1 MWRNIF
7 YDVSIG
13 GWGRV
18 ECVKLKPKRRT
29 KIRILLGKCYYT
41 FKRRLYWI
49 FGDFKFATTK
59 DFNPYLYTY
68 FCHSTPLLRQLKD
81 VDMYLQYNK
90 IINLKIAIKE
100 VNDVIV
106 KPGETFSYWKLIGK
120 PTKRKGYKEGI
131 ILFNGTVKAG
141 IGGGLCQ
148 LSNLIYWMTIHT
160 PLTIIERYRH
170 SYDVFPDSNRTLPF
184 GSGATCVYNYRD
196 LMIRND
202 TKAPVQLKIWI
213 NDSMLCGCWRTNV
226 EPMETYKVYE
236 KEHYMEKE
244 LFGKY
249 SRHNLIYRKIF
260 NMEGNEIADEYV
272 TENHALMMYEPFLE
286 DNQHTV

>member
-1 MWRNIF
+1 MEYVN
-7 YDVSIG
+7 
-13 GWGRV
+13 
-18 ECVKLKPKRRT
+18 LKPKKRT
-29 KIRILLGKCYYT
+29 KLRIFLGKNYYS

-49 FGDFKFATTK
+49 FGAEKFATTK
-59 DFNPYLYTY
+59 ESKPYPFTY
-68 FCHSTPLLRQLKD
+68 FYHSTPLLRQLKV
-81 VDMYLQYNK
+81 VDMFLQYNK
-90 IINLKIAIKE
+90 ITNLQIAIKE
-100 VNDVIV
+100 VNDIIV

-120 PTKRKGYKEGI
+120 PTKRKGYKEGM

-170 SYDVFPDSNRTLPF
+170 SYDVFPDSNRILPF

-202 TKAPVQLKIWI
+202 TKSPVQLKIWL

-226 EPMETYKVYE
+226 KPIETYKVYE
-236 KEHYMEKE
+236 KEHFMKKE
-244 LFGKY
+244 LFGNY
-249 SRHNLIYRKIF
+249 SRHNFIYRKILDI
-260 NMEGNEIADEYV
+260 EGNEIADEYV
-272 TENHALMMYEPFLE
+272 TENHALMMYEPLLE
-286 DNQHTV
+286 EKQTI

>member
-1 MWRNIF
+1 ME
-7 YDVSIG
+7 DVN
-13 GWGRV
+13 
-18 ECVKLKPKRRT
+18 LQPKRRT
-29 KIRILLGKCYYT
+29 KIRILLGKSFYT
-41 FKRRLYWI
+41 CKRRLYWI
-49 FGDFKFATTK
+49 FGGVKFATTK

-68 FCHSTPLLRQLKD
+68 FSHSTPLIRQLKD

-90 IINLKIAIKE
+90 ITNLKIAVKE

-120 PTKRKGYKEGI
+120 PSKSKGYKEGV

-160 PLTIIERYRH
+160 PLTVVERYRH

-202 TKAPVQLKIWI
+202 TNMPVQLKIWI

-226 EPMETYKVYE
+226 EPIETYKVYE
-236 KEHYMEKE
+236 KEHFMKKE

-249 SRHNLIYRKIF
+249 SRYNLIYRKIF
-260 NMEGNEIADEYV
+260 DVEENEIADEYV

-286 DNQHTV
+286 DKKHLK